1 MKPLVQPLAYWQ
13 RKLIFILLLL
23 AFLFALPVF
32 MFYATGYRYDFL
44 SDKPSITATG
54 GLYIAAEATE
64 SAIYVDEVEIT
75 NARVFRN
82 ASYIQGLVPNL
93 HRVHVQAPDRHTWVK
108 QLSVYPHIV
117 TEAEAFNMP
126 LRPQVRP
133 ITAYLTTAGE
143 AVFKVATTSQVVLP
157 DASSTVPIFLSTTTA
172 TTTFRT
178 NQEYEFLTDL
188 FAEQASTTALLAE
201 LEIEADDFGFATST
215 PTATSATATA
225 AILAATTTVTRS
237 NLALMESGEEVIAVS
252 LGTGRQ
258 IPHYFCTTQIEQDG
272 VLESETA
279 ETLERGDLMFE
290 KTLNELSNN
299 TRVCRDE
306 IVMDRQGE
314 EVIGFDFLPDD
325 ENLVLLLRPS
335 GLYVTEIDDRVW
347 QNTQPLYLGTD
358 LEFLVYN
365 GAIYVRDGALLLEVF
380 TDIQP

>member
-1 MKPLVQPLAYWQ
+1 MTPLVQPLAYWQ

-54 GLYIAAEATE
+54 GLYIAAEALD

-93 HRVHVQAPDRHTWVK
+93 HRVHVQSPGRHTWVK

-126 LRPQVRP
+126 LVPQVRP
-133 ITAYLTTAGE
+133 VTAYLTATGE

-157 DASSTVPIFLSTTTA
+157 DASSTIPLFLSTTTA
-172 TTTFRT
+172 TSTFKL
-178 NQEYEFLTDL
+178 NQEYDFLLNL
-188 FAEQASTTALLAE
+188 FAEQASTTALLAKRE
-201 LEIEADDFGFATST
+201 TLVADFGFATIT
-215 PTATSATATA
+215 PNATSATATA
-225 AILAATTTVTRS
+225 AVLLATTTVSRS
-237 NLALMESGEEVIAVS
+237 NLTLMESGADVVAVAI
-252 LGTGRQ
+252 GTGRQ
-258 IPHYFCTTQIEQDG
+258 IPHYFCTTQIEQEG

-279 ETLERGDLMFE
+279 ESLEQGDLMFE

-314 EVIGFDFLPDD
+314 EVLGFNFLPDD
-325 ENLVLLLRPS
+325 ENLVLILRPS

-358 LEFLVYN
+358 IEFLVYN
-365 GAIYVRDGALLLEVF
+365 GAIFIRDGALILEVF
-380 TDIQP
+380 TDIQL